1 MRIFINHVLSTGSPV
16 YIGIYGYSA
25 AQFTLLVSPV
35 GQQVQLLAGQP
46 QLSRTS
52 ASYICSARSP
62 TTGACTTPA
71 SANTKI
77 EAAYFAFRI
86 AAPRNQPHQ
95 QQHQQQVMLG
105 NNAYTAPLQ
114 SVFDVILSIVP
125 QCNATLADQNICSPG
140 CDCAPLKVYVNSCPL
155 SKCTQIDRK
164 PSALVGQHKAM
175 QTIKQGSGSTI
186 FLSAAS
192 YGTSKTSTF
201 CDPTV
206 IGEDCG
212 YYVAVV
218 ASPLSATSK
227 SVAKLESAAFTITA
241 RTPGDIIL
249 IPCSNDVYPDG
260 QFTHLNTF
268 PSCYICMHILMCVL
282 QSIPEESTS

>member
-1 MRIFINHVLSTGSPV
+1 MNAGSPV

-25 AQFTLLVSPV
+25 AQFTLLVAPV

-52 ASYICSARSP
+52 PSFICNARNP

-71 SANTKI
+71 YSNTKV

-86 AAPRNQPHQ
+86 AAPRNQ
-95 QQHQQQVMLG
+95 QHAVQG
-105 NNAYTAPLQ
+105 NAFTAPLQ

-125 QCNATLADQNICSPG
+125 QCNATLADAEICSPG

-192 YGTSKTSTF
+192 YSTSKTTTF

-218 ASPLSATSK
+218 ASPLPVTSK
-227 SVAKLESAAFTITA
+227 SPVAKLESAAFTITA
-241 RTPGDIIL
+241 RTPGDVIL

-260 QFTHLNTF
+260 A
-268 PSCYICMHILMCVL
+268 
-282 QSIPEESTS
+282 